1 MKTGTVAPAELVL
14 GASTARRSVRFGA
27 HRFDAARGSLLHGDR
42 EVHLAAKT
50 YQVLLVFLERPGE
63 LISKEELFS
72 RLWPDTLV
80 EENNLSQQIAALR
93 RALAEGDP
101 DTPYVETVPRRGY
114 RFAAPVVPVGDDGGS
129 VPGPPAFDRAPEAP
143 RDASTEPIPP
153 TGEAPSRRLSLGAW
167 AGALAIAGV
176 AATLLAGSWYAR
188 ASATSE
194 ADPLAGVRS
203 IAVLPLR
210 ALDEQPGGASL
221 GVGLADA
228 LITRFGQEDD
238 GRELA
243 VRPTAAVLRFEGGA
257 ADPHAAARELRVDAV
272 LDGSFQRAAGRTRVS
287 LQLVGRRDGETLW
300 STRFEVDGVEP
311 FTIEDALAEHVAA
324 RLSGGLARARG
335 PRAWKRRE
343 VDPEAYAAYLEGRY
357 HWNRRTPE
365 ELADAARLFERSISI
380 DPTFARGYA
389 GLADAYN
396 LVGDHR
402 RGEAA
407 ARRALELDPE
417 LAEAHA
423 ALGNVWLFHS
433 WNATEAERELRR
445 AIALHPSY
453 ATAHHWLAYVHLS
466 QGRFAPAIE
475 SIERARE
482 LDPLSLILQVDYGQ
496 ILHFAGRTD
505 EGLREIQEAL
515 RLDPTFAA
523 AYQQVAQLHLS
534 RGRFVDALRA
544 TTIWRRLGGRAETTS
559 GARAAGDNHARLPE
573 DEAERDA
580 ALELLASARAQHA
593 RGERAACHALSQL
606 ASLLGDPETALVEL
620 GHLVDAREGVAIL
633 FGVDPLFRPLRD
645 TPEFGA
651 LLGRIWGNGPT
662 SSGPPPA
669 AIPAQTETVDLE

>member
-1 MKTGTVAPAELVL
+1 MVATELRPEPNGTR
-14 GASTARRSVRFGA
+14 GSVRFGA
-27 HRFDAARGSLLHGDR
+27 HRLDAARGAVLHGGR

-50 YQVLLVFLERPGE
+50 YQMLQVFLERPGA
-63 LISKEELFS
+63 LLSKEELFS
-72 RLWPDTLV
+72 RLWPDTVV
-80 EENNLSQQIAALR
+80 EENNLSQQIASLR

-101 DTPYVETVPRRGY
+101 DTAYIETAPRRGY
-114 RFAAPVVPVGDDGGS
+114 RFVAPVVPVRDDGGS
-129 VPGPPAFDRAPEAP
+129 VPGPPASDWAPGAP
-143 RDASTEPIPP
+143 RDSTVEPSAPTYRAPP
-153 TGEAPSRRLSLGAW
+153 RRLSLGAW
-167 AGALAIAGV
+167 AGALAIAGL
-176 AATLLAGSWYAR
+176 AAMLLAGSWYAR
-188 ASATSE
+188 ASVTTE
-194 ADPLAGVRS
+194 ADSLAGVRS

-210 ALDEQPGGASL
+210 ALDEEPGGATL

-238 GRELA
+238 GREIA

-287 LQLVGRRDGETLW
+287 LQLLGRGDGETLW
-300 STRFEVDGVEP
+300 STRFEVEGVEP

-324 RLSGGLARARG
+324 RLTGGLARARR
-335 PRAWKRRE
+335 PRAWKRRD

-357 HWNRRTPE
+357 HWNRRTPG
-365 ELADAARLFERSISI
+365 ELADAARLFERSISL

-433 WNATEAERELRR
+433 WNAAEAERELRR

-505 EGLREIQEAL
+505 EGLREIEEAL
-515 RLDPTFAA
+515 RVDPTFAA
-523 AYQQVAQLHLS
+523 GHQQVAQIHLS

-544 TTIWRRLGGRAETTS
+544 TTTWRRLGGQVEATS
-559 GARAAGDNHARLPE
+559 GARAAEDDHARLPE
-573 DEAERDA
+573 DKAERDA
-580 ALELLASARAQHA
+580 ALELLASARGQHA
-593 RGERAACHALSQL
+593 HGERAACHAVAQL
-606 ASLLGDPETALVEL
+606 ASLLGDPETTLVEL

-645 TPEFGA
+645 MPEFGA
-651 LLGRIWGNGPT
+651 LLARIWGSGPT
-662 SSGPPPA
+662 PRSLSPA
-669 AIPAQTETVDLE
+669 ALGAQPETTDLE